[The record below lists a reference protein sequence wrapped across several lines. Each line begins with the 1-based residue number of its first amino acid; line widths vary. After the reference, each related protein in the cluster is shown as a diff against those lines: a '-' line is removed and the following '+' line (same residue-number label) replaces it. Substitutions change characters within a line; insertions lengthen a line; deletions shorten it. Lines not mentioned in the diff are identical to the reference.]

1 MVLNS
6 MTRKDRINLGQTYN
20 FRVLK
25 ACVTTLQCG
34 PSILLAFYMVNH
46 SCQTYFLASIEES
59 KERRQFGEMT
69 QCLRFRFIH

>member
-34 PSILLAFYMVNH
+34 PSIVLAFCMVNY
-46 SCQTYFLASIEES
+46 SCRTYFLASIEVDLHLSIEES
-59 KERRQFGEMT
+59 KKRCQFGEMT
-69 QCLRFRFIH
+69 Q